1 MNTVSK
7 AGAMADPNDLA
18 SIGLGAIG
26 TALGGLGVAGMAV
39 LKIWKMFSADRADAA
54 NSAAEIQMLR
64 EYQTEN
70 KELRARL
77 DTKDQQIATLMQQKF
92 NFESDLKIATDKI
105 ERMTSEMATMRAE
118 MAQLRDAIK
127 GARDDQRTS

>member
-1 MNTVSK
+1 MSTVTK
-7 AGAMADPNDLA
+7 AATMVDPNDLS
-18 SIGLGAIG
+18 SIGLGTIG
-26 TALGGLGVAGMAV
+26 TAVGGLGVAGMAV

-105 ERMTSEMATMRAE
+105 ERMTAEMVDMRAE
-118 MAQLRDAIK
+118 MSSLRDAIK
-127 GARDDQRTS
+127 GARNEQRTE